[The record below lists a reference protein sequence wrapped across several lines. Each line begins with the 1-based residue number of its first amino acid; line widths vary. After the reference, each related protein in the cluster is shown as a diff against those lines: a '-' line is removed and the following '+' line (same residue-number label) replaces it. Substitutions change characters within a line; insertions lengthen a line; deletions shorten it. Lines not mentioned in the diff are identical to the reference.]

1 MNPGPP
7 LPSGHQSDSPSPDRR
22 QSPAVDVPT
31 PQTRPR
37 GGLLVIRGGALG
49 DFVLHLPALRLL
61 RNSFPGQ
68 NVEILGTPGIV
79 DLACYFGLADG
90 VRRLEDASL
99 ARFFVPHAALEPAW
113 SQYFASFSVV
123 ISHLY
128 DPDDFFHSNLRR
140 AGVTTLLRGRH
151 RPVDDGPHASSQLA
165 TPLAELALF
174 LDPAET
180 PVFLEHRPD
189 SLHNLIALHPGSG
202 SPRKNWGLENWT
214 RLAAGLQADT
224 GARFL
229 VVAGEAE
236 SPVLDDFCRMLH
248 TAGVAHA
255 VANSLPLPEL
265 ANQLSRCRFFLGH
278 DTGPAHLAAACGVPS
293 TVIFGPTNPAVWAP
307 AGRHVQV
314 IRHPEGSLAAVTP
327 EDVRAAIR
335 SHPLGPASR

>member
-1 MNPGPP
+1 MNFGPP
-7 LPSGHQSDSPSPDRR
+7 LPTRPPTRPPPSRR
-22 QSPAVDVPT
+22 QSPTVDSPA
-31 PQTRPR
+31 PQPRTR

-79 DLACYFGLADG
+79 DLARYFGLANA
-90 VRRLEDASL
+90 VRRLEDPAL
-99 ARFFVPHAALEPAW
+99 ARFFVPHTTLDPAW
-113 SQYFASFSVV
+113 CQYFASFSVV
-123 ISHLY
+123 ISHLF
-128 DPDDFFHSNLRR
+128 DPDDFFHTNLRQ

-151 RPVDDGPHASSQLA
+151 RPIDDGPHASSQLA

-174 LDPAET
+174 LDPAEN
-180 PVFLEHRPD
+180 PVFLEPRPD
-189 SLHNLIALHPGSG
+189 RPDNLIALHPGSG
-202 SPRKNWGLENWT
+202 SPRKNWGLDNWT
-214 RLAAGLQADT
+214 RLAAALQADT

-248 TAGVAHA
+248 AAGVAHS
-255 VANSLPLPEL
+255 VANSLPLHEL
-265 ANQLSRCRFFLGH
+265 AHQLSRCRFFLGH
-278 DTGPAHLAAACGVPS
+278 DSGPAHLAAACGVPS

-314 IRHPEGSLAAVTP
+314 VRHHDGSLAAVTP
-327 EDVRAAIR
+327 EAVRTAIQ
-335 SHPLGPASR
+335 SHPLGPATR

>member
-1 MNPGPP
+1 MNLGPTPTHRPSKP
-7 LPSGHQSDSPSPDRR
+7 LGHQNAVV
-22 QSPAVDVPT
+22 SPA
-31 PQTRPR
+31 PQTRTR

-79 DLACYFGLADG
+79 DLARYFGLADG
-90 VRRLEDASL
+90 VRRLEDAAL
-99 ARFFVPHAALEPAW
+99 ARFFVPHTALDPAW

-214 RLAAGLQADT
+214 RLAADLQADT

-248 TAGVAHA
+248 TAGVTHS
-255 VANSLPLPEL
+255 VANNLPLPEL

-307 AGRHVQV
+307 GGHHVQV